1 VRQFLSRNLQIYFK
15 DKATV
20 FYSLI
25 GTLMIFALYVLFLGS
40 LWSTLYH
47 DVKNVSHLVDSWVM
61 AGILSVVSITST
73 AGALGI
79 MVNDKSTKISKDFY
93 SSPVK
98 KSHIAGGYVLCATIV
113 GLIMSFIMLALA
125 EVYIFSRGGELLG
138 LSSLIKVIGL
148 IVIVSLSNTSVMLF
162 FASFFRSHNAYTS
175 AAGIIGS
182 MIGFIAGAYIPIG
195 MFPRWIQTILEPL
208 PLFQASALLREQM
221 MGSLLQT
228 SFSTMP
234 QNEINEFHYMFG
246 ISTRIGNYTIS
257 SIISFIILIVTFI
270 IFFSLSAWNLAKK
283 EQ

>member
-1 VRQFLSRNLQIYFK
+1 MRQFLSRNLQIYFK

-25 GTLMIFALYVLFLGS
+25 GTLMIFALYVLFLGN
-40 LWSTLYH
+40 LWSTMYN
-47 DVKNVSHLVDSWVM
+47 DVRNASHLVDSWVM

-79 MVNDKSTKISKDFY
+79 MVNDKSTKITKDFY

-98 KSHIAGGYVLCATIV
+98 KRQIAGGYVICAAII
-113 GLIMSFIMLALA
+113 GLIMSFIMLILA
-125 EVYIFSRGGELLG
+125 EAYIFSRGGQLLG
-138 LSSLIKVIGL
+138 FTSLIKVIGL
-148 IVIVSLSNTSVMLF
+148 IVIVSLSNTSVMIF

-182 MIGFIAGAYIPIG
+182 LIGFIAGAYIPIG
-195 MFPRWIQTILEPL
+195 MFPRGIQMILEPL
-208 PLFQASALLREQM
+208 PVFQASALLREAM
-221 MGSLLQT
+221 MSSLLQT
-228 SFSTMP
+228 SLSTMS
-234 QNEINEFHYMFG
+234 QKEASDFYHMFG
-246 ISTRIGNYTIS
+246 ISTQIGNYTVPAMIS
-257 SIISFIILIVTFI
+257 LIILIATFV

>member
-1 VRQFLSRNLQIYFK
+1 MRQFLSRNLQIYFK

-25 GTLMIFALYVLFLGS
+25 GTLMIFALYVLFLGN
-40 LWSTLYH
+40 LWSTMYN
-47 DVKNVSHLVDSWVM
+47 DVQNSSQLVDSWVM

-98 KSHIAGGYVLCATIV
+98 KSHIAGGYVLCAAIV
-113 GLIMSFIMLALA
+113 GLVMSFIMLALA
-125 EVYIFSRGGELLG
+125 EVYIVSRGGELLG
-138 LSSLIKVIGL
+138 FTSLIKVIGL
-148 IVIVSLSNTSVMLF
+148 IAIVSLSNTSVMIF

-182 MIGFIAGAYIPIG
+182 LIGFIAGAYIPIG
-195 MFPRWIQTILEPL
+195 MFPKGIQMILEPL
-208 PLFQASALLREQM
+208 PVFQASALLRETM

-228 SFSTMP
+228 SLSTMS
-234 QNEINEFHYMFG
+234 QNEITEFYYMFG
-246 ISTRIGNYTIS
+246 VSTRVGNYSIPSLIS
-257 SIISFIILIVTFI
+257 LVILIATFI
-270 IFFSLSAWNLAKK
+270 IFLSLSAWNLAKK

>member
-1 VRQFLSRNLQIYFK
+1 VRNFLRRNLQIYFK

-40 LWSTLYH
+40 LWSTMYH

-79 MVNDKSTKISKDFY
+79 MVNDKSSKICKDFY

-98 KSHIAGGYVLCATIV
+98 KKQVAGGYVLCAT
-113 GLIMSFIMLALA
+113 
-125 EVYIFSRGGELLG
+125 
-138 LSSLIKVIGL
+138 VIGL
-148 IVIVSLSNTSVMLF
+148 VMSLIMLVLAELYIFCRGGQLLGFMPLIKMIGLIFIVSLSNTSVMIF

-175 AAGIIGS
+175 AAGIVGS
-182 MIGFIAGAYIPIG
+182 MIGFVAGAYIPIG
-195 MFPRWIQTILEPL
+195 MFPKGIRMILEPL
-208 PLFQASALLREQM
+208 PLFHASALLRQLM
-221 MGSLLQT
+221 MSSVLQT
-228 SFSTMP
+228 SISTMT
-234 QNEINEFHYMFG
+234 QKKINEFYYMFG
-246 ISTRIGNYTIS
+246 ISAKIGNYTVP
-257 SIISFIILIVTFI
+257 SIISLIILIATFI
-270 IFFSLSAWNLAKK
+270 VFFSLSAWNLAKK